1 MRHTFHA
8 LAGALS
14 IGVLILS
21 LSRPGAAAETQQAPK
36 PAGPKDVIRETV
48 DDVLAVLAEPGLST
62 DERRQRIEEIAYGR
76 FHFETISRLVLAR
89 QWKRFT
95 PEQRDEFMRE
105 FRLLLSQSYGRRID
119 RYEQE
124 KVDIRGAREEARGDV
139 TVRTRIVGGQADG
152 IEMDYRLRKK
162 GGVWYVIDVSIEGV
176 SLVSSYRSQFAEVL
190 GQGGPDELLR
200 RLRAKNKAGAEPE
213 VAPASAGGV

>member
-1 MRHTFHA
+1 MRHTLRG
-8 LAGALS
+8 LAGALR
-14 IGVLILS
+14 ILILAVC
-21 LSRPGAAAETQQAPK
+21 LPQLAAAAETPEPQ
-36 PAGPKDVIRETV
+36 GPTDVIRATV
-48 DDVLAVLAEPGLST
+48 DDVLAVLQEPGLST
-62 DERRQRIEEIAYGR
+62 QERRHRIEEIAYGR

-105 FRLLLSQSYGRRID
+105 FRLMLSQSYGRRID

-124 KVDIRGAREEARGDV
+124 KVDVRDARDEARGDV

-162 GGVWYVIDVSIEGV
+162 NDTWYVIDVSIEGV
-176 SLVSSYRSQFAEVL
+176 SLVSSYRSQFSEVL
-190 GQGGPDELLR
+190 GQGGPNELLR
-200 RLRAKNKAGAEPE
+200 RLKAKNAKGGEPE
-213 VAPASAGGV
+213 AAAASAGGA